1 MNWVHLH
8 LALNHIPVL
17 GALFGALLL
26 AVGLLRRSDE
36 LQRVSLWALALLA
49 AVTIPIKFTGDF
61 ASEALAAKD
70 GIPARVTFEE
80 KMLSAHEQAA
90 DQATTGVFL
99 LGLVAAAGLFAAR
112 GGRPLPKWAVLASL
126 VLALVT
132 FLLMARTA
140 NLGGQLR
147 HPEIRGEAP
156 PAPKEVS
163 QPLTSAPVP
172 PTGLTLPWYSRP
184 ALAPAPLIG

>member
-1 MNWVHLH
+1 LH
-8 LALNHIPVL
+8 LALNHVPVL

-26 AVGLLRRSDE
+26 AMGLVRRSDE

-49 AVTIPIKFTGDF
+49 AVSIPIKFTGDF
-61 ASEALAAKD
+61 ASEALAAK
-70 GIPARVTFEE
+70 GGAPATITLEP
-80 KMLSAHEQAA
+80 KLLNTHEQAA

-112 GGRPLPKWAVLASL
+112 GGRALPKWAVITSL
-126 VLALVT
+126 GLALVT

-147 HPEIRGEAP
+147 HPEIRGP
-156 PAPKEVS
+156 
-163 QPLTSAPVP
+163 
-172 PTGLTLPWYSRP
+172 
-184 ALAPAPLIG
+184 

>member
-8 LALNHIPVL
+8 LALNYVPVL
-17 GALFGALLL
+17 GAFFGALLL
-26 AVGLLRRSDE
+26 LVGLVRRSDE

-49 AVTIPIKFTGDF
+49 AVSIPIKFTGDF
-61 ASEALAAKD
+61 ASEALMPKGGAAPIVALEPK
-70 GIPARVTFEE
+70 
-80 KMLSAHEQAA
+80 LLHAHEQAA

-112 GGRPLPKWAVLASL
+112 GGKPVPRWSLTASL
-126 VLALVT
+126 VLALAT

-147 HPEIRGEAP
+147 HPELRGTAGAEA
-156 PAPKEVS
+156 
-163 QPLTSAPVP
+163 
-172 PTGLTLPWYSRP
+172 RP
-184 ALAPAPLIG
+184 

>member
-26 AVGLLRRSDE
+26 AVGLVRRSDE

-61 ASEALAAKD
+61 ASEALAPKD

-80 KMLSAHEQAA
+80 KMLNAHEQAA

-99 LGLVAAAGLFAAR
+99 LCTLGSEVSVMSFYAMVGDRLRVRLKDPATIRLVDRVTG
-112 GGRPLPKWAVLASL
+112 VLWL
-126 VLALVT
+126 MLG
-132 FLLMARTA
+132 LLMAWQVWQS
-140 NLGGQLR
+140 LEGQ
-147 HPEIRGEAP
+147 H
-156 PAPKEVS
+156 
-163 QPLTSAPVP
+163 
-172 PTGLTLPWYSRP
+172 
-184 ALAPAPLIG
+184 

>member
-1 MNWVHLH
+1 MAGPLPFAPMNWVHLH
-8 LALNHIPVL
+8 LALNHVPVL

-26 AVGLLRRSDE
+26 AMGLVRRSDE

-49 AVTIPIKFTGDF
+49 AVSIPIKFTGDF
-61 ASEALAAKD
+61 ASEALAAK
-70 GIPARVTFEE
+70 GGAPATITLEP
-80 KMLSAHEQAA
+80 KLLNTHEQAA

-112 GGRPLPKWAVLASL
+112 GGRALPKWAVITSL
-126 VLALVT
+126 GLALVT

-147 HPEIRGEAP
+147 HPEIRGP
-156 PAPKEVS
+156 
-163 QPLTSAPVP
+163 
-172 PTGLTLPWYSRP
+172 
-184 ALAPAPLIG
+184 

>member
-1 MNWVHLH
+1 M
-8 LALNHIPVL
+8 
-17 GALFGALLL
+17 
-26 AVGLLRRSDE
+26 
-36 LQRVSLWALALLA
+36 
-49 AVTIPIKFTGDF
+49 
-61 ASEALAAKD
+61 
-70 GIPARVTFEE
+70 TFEE
-80 KMLSAHEQAA
+80 KMLNAHEQAA

-172 PTGLTLPWYSRP
+172 PIGLTLPWYSRP

>member
-26 AVGLLRRSDE
+26 AVGLVRRSDE

-61 ASEALAAKD
+61 ASEALAPKD

-140 NLGGQLR
+140 NLGGQLTPR
-147 HPEIRGEAP
+147 YGVKRLQRRRRSLSPSPPRRFHP
-156 PAPKEVS
+156 
-163 QPLTSAPVP
+163 SA
-172 PTGLTLPWYSRP
+172 
-184 ALAPAPLIG
+184 